1 MVVRFLQQ
9 RSLVVSRVAPISPGA
24 QVFWTDTSQ
33 EELFDQV
40 AVALIDHCFAG
51 YNSCCFAYGQTGSGK
66 TFSMFGDFGEN
77 RGIIP
82 RAGPLCPCH
91 LRRRHRCRLI

>member
-1 MVVRFLQQ
+1 MRL
-9 RSLVVSRVAPISPGA
+9 RRITRRARLA

-33 EELFDQV
+33 EELFDSV
-40 AVALIDHCFAG
+40 AVSLIDHSFSG
-51 YNSCCFAYGQTGSGK
+51 FNSCCFAYGQTGSGK

-82 RAGPLCPCH
+82 RAGRIPAH
-91 LRRRHRCRLI
+91 AIVVVNTTRLQPAGA